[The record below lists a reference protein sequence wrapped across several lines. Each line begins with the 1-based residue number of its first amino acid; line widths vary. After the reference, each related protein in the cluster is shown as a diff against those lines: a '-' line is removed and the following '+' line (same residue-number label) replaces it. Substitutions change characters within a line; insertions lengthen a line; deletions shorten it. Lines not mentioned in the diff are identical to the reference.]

1 MPHHKTPHEPK
12 KSCDHDHSHP
22 HDHSH
27 DHHHHMPPTGKIFV
41 IGISLNLIFVAIEFF
56 YGLKINSLALM
67 ADAGHNLSDVA
78 GLLLAWAGMTLTL
91 KSPTKNQSYGFKK
104 ASIMAALGNSL
115 FLLIAMGTLIWEAIN
130 RFRSP
135 QETQGMTMV
144 VVAGIGIL
152 INGATA
158 LMFAKSRHHDLNL
171 KAAYFHMLTDAFV
184 SLGVVVAGLLTL
196 KFDMLWIDPT
206 ISLIIAG
213 IILVGSFQLFK
224 QSLRLAFDGV
234 PDSIDF
240 NEVKKYLKTLPGVQE
255 VYDLHIWALSSTEV
269 ALTAHL
275 QMPQGTA
282 SDIFLKQLS
291 ENLKAKFKIQHTTIQ
306 IIQDPSV
313 DHYCN

>member
-1 MPHHKTPHEPK
+1 
-12 KSCDHDHSHP
+12 
-22 HDHSH
+22 
-27 DHHHHMPPTGKIFV
+27 MPPTGKIFV

-78 GLLLAWAGMTLTL
+78 GLLLAWAGMAWTL

-130 RFRSP
+130 RFQSP
-135 QETQGMTMV
+135 EDTHGMTMV

-152 INGATA
+152 VNGATA

-184 SLGVVVAGLLTL
+184 SLGVVIAGLLTMQ
-196 KFDMLWIDPT
+196 FQWLWIDPT
-206 ISLIIAG
+206 ISLLIAG
-213 IILVGSFQLFK
+213 VILIGTFKLFK

-234 PDSIDF
+234 PDNIDF
-240 NEVKKYLKTLPGVQE
+240 NEVKNFLKNQTGVQE
-255 VYDLHIWALSSTEV
+255 VFDLHIWALSSTEV

-275 QMPQGTA
+275 QMPQGSA
-282 SDIFLKQLS
+282 GDIFLKQLS

-306 IIQDPSV
+306 IIQDPNI

>member
-1 MPHHKTPHEPK
+1 MPHQKDP
-12 KSCDHDHSHP
+12 CDHNHDHNHP
-22 HDHSH
+22 HDHGH
-27 DHHHHMPPTGKIFV
+27 DHHAHHHHVPPTGKIFV
-41 IGISLNLIFVAIEFF
+41 IGISMNLIFVAIEFF

-91 KSPTKNQSYGFKK
+91 RSPTKNQSYGFKK

-130 RFRSP
+130 RFQSP
-135 QETQGMTMV
+135 QETHGMTMV

-152 INGATA
+152 VNGATA

-184 SLGVVVAGLLTL
+184 SLGVVIAGLLTMQFHL
-196 KFDMLWIDPT
+196 LWIDPT
-206 ISLIIAG
+206 ISLLIAG
-213 IILVGSFQLFK
+213 IILIGTFKLFK

-240 NEVKKYLKTLPGVQE
+240 NEVKNYLKSLKGVQE
-255 VYDLHIWALSSTEV
+255 VFDLHIWALSSTEV

-275 QMPQGTA
+275 QMPKGSS
-282 SDIFLKQLS
+282 SDEFLKQVADHLRS
-291 ENLKAKFKIQHTTIQ
+291 KYKIQHTTIQ
-306 IIQDPSV
+306 VIQDPNV

>member
-1 MPHHKTPHEPK
+1 MPHHK
-12 KSCDHDHSHP
+12 

-27 DHHHHMPPTGKIFV
+27 DHHDHSHGHHHHVPPTGKVFV
-41 IGISLNLIFVAIEFF
+41 VGITLNLFFVVIEFF
-56 YGLKINSLALM
+56 YGLQINSLALI

-78 GLLLAWAGMTLTL
+78 GLLLAWVGMTLTL

-104 ASIMAALGNSL
+104 ASILAALGNSL
-115 FLLIAMGTLIWEAIN
+115 FLLIAMGTLIWEAIH
-130 RFRSP
+130 RFQSP
-135 QETQGMTMV
+135 KETHGMTMV
-144 VVAGIGIL
+144 IVAGIGIL
-152 INGATA
+152 VNGSTA

-184 SLGVVVAGLLTL
+184 SLGVVIAGLLTL
-196 KFDMLWIDPT
+196 KFEMLWIDPT

-213 IILVGSFQLFK
+213 IILVGTFKLFK

-240 NEVKKYLKTLPGVQE
+240 VEVKKYLKALPGVQE
-255 VYDLHIWALSSTEV
+255 VFDLHIWALSSTEV

-275 QMPQGTA
+275 QIPKGSPGDQ
-282 SDIFLKQLS
+282 FLKQVS
-291 ENLKAKFKIQHTTIQ
+291 EDLRSKFRIQHTTIQ
-306 IIQDPSV
+306 VIQDPSV